1 MLAIDVHELAQ
12 NWREL
17 THNLA
22 RICLGAVFVAI
33 AVISIEYD
41 ETIAP
46 SLSRLAEGFSIGAG
60 DLGA

>member
-1 MLAIDVHELAQ
+1 MLAIEVHDLAQ

-17 THNLA
+17 SHKLA
-22 RICLGAVFVAI
+22 RACLGAVFVAV

-46 SLSRLAEGFSIGAG
+46 TLTRLAETFSIGAG
-60 DLGA
+60 DLAA